1 MKPIAPLSDLDRAL
15 AEASAAA
22 NRDGQPHWVA
32 VRSAAPTRD
41 PLRLFEA
48 GGADRFFWERPAQGV
63 ALATSGAALTI
74 ETHGPRR
81 FSDAARAARARFAAL
96 HLCGDAAPPLAGPL
110 LVGGFAFADAAQDS
124 GLWSGFPA
132 SRFVLPERMSARVD
146 GAAWCTLVQR
156 VEPGADAIRLTDALL
171 ARLEQDDA
179 RGGAACGWLDVR
191 GDTHRARTY
200 RATADRPPEAY
211 GALVDAALS
220 ALGAGDL
227 EKVVVA
233 RCLRLDC
240 EGGFGAAGL
249 LDTLRASYP
258 SCATFAVGCG
268 DASFVGS
275 TPERLLRLAGRHV
288 ETSAL
293 AGSAP
298 RGRSPEEDARLAL
311 ELLESKKEQA
321 EHAVVARELR
331 EALAPLCRGLRVP
344 EAPELLR
351 LEGIQHLETPLC
363 GTLDGDGHVLD
374 LAAILHPTSAV
385 AGAPRQAALEWLERN
400 ESLERGWYGGAVG
413 FVEPSGGG
421 ELAVALRSA
430 LLRGAAAHLFAGAGI
445 VVGSQPQA
453 ELQET
458 QLKLRALLTPLLEI

>member
-1 MKPIAPLSDLDRAL
+1 VKPIAPLSDLERAL
-15 AEASAAA
+15 AQASAAA
-22 NRDGQPHWVA
+22 NRDGRPHWVA
-32 VRSAAPTRD
+32 VQSAVPPHD
-41 PLRLFEA
+41 PLRTFEA
-48 GGADRFFWERPAQGV
+48 GGAERFFWERPAQGV

-81 FSDAARAARARFAAL
+81 FEDAARAARACFAAL
-96 HLCGDAAPPLAGPL
+96 HVCGDAAPPLAGPL
-110 LVGGFAFADAAQDS
+110 LVGGFAFADAARDA

-132 SRFVLPERMSARVD
+132 GRFVLPERMSARAS
-146 GAAWCTLVQR
+146 GAAWRTLVQR
-156 VEPGADAIRLTDALL
+156 VEPGADASRLADALRAHL
-171 ARLEQDDA
+171 AQEDA
-179 RGGAACGWLDVR
+179 RGSAACGWA
-191 GDTHRARTY
+191 DTPGEARCPRSY
-200 RATADRPPEAY
+200 RAAADRPPEAY
-211 GALVDAALS
+211 SALVDAALG

-233 RCLRLDC
+233 RRVRLDC
-240 EGGFGAAGL
+240 EGGFSAVGL

-258 SCATFAVGCG
+258 SCATFAVGSG
-268 DASFVGS
+268 DASFVGA
-275 TPERLLRLAGRHV
+275 TPERLLRLAGRRV

-298 RGRSPEEDARLAL
+298 RGCSPEEDARLAL
-311 ELLESKKEQA
+311 ELVESKKEQA
-321 EHAVVARELR
+321 EHAVVVRELR
-331 EALAPLCRGLRVP
+331 QALAPLCRELRVP

-363 GTLDGDGHVLD
+363 GTLNGDGHVLD
-374 LAAILHPTSAV
+374 LAGTLHPTSAV
-385 AGAPRQAALEWLERN
+385 AGAPRQAALAWLERH

-430 LLRGAAAHLFAGAGI
+430 LLRGATAHLFAGAGI
-445 VVGSQPQA
+445 VAGSRPQA

-458 QLKLRALLTPLLEI
+458 QLKLRALFTPLLEI

>member
-1 MKPIAPLSDLDRAL
+1 MR
-15 AEASAAA
+15 
-22 NRDGQPHWVA
+22 R
-32 VRSAAPTRD
+32 R
-41 PLRLFEA
+41 
-48 GGADRFFWERPAQGV
+48 GA
-63 ALATSGAALTI
+63 
-74 ETHGPRR
+74 
-81 FSDAARAARARFAAL
+81 
-96 HLCGDAAPPLAGPL
+96 
-110 LVGGFAFADAAQDS
+110 AAQDS
-124 GLWSGFPA
+124 DLGSGCPA
-132 SRFVLPERMSARVD
+132 SRFVLPERISARVD
-146 GAAWCTLVQR
+146 GAAWRTLVQR

-179 RGGAACGWLDVR
+179 RGGAAREWLVAR
-191 GDTHRARTY
+191 GDTRRARTY
-200 RATADRPPEAY
+200 HATSDRPPEAY
-211 GALVDAALS
+211 SALVDAALGS
-220 ALGAGDL
+220 LGAGDL

-233 RCLRLDC
+233 RRVRLDC

-258 SCATFAVGCG
+258 SCATFAVGRG
-268 DASFVGS
+268 DATFVGS

-298 RGRSPEEDARLAL
+298 RGRSPEEDGRLAL
-311 ELLESKKEQA
+311 ELVESKKEQA
-321 EHAVVARELR
+321 EHAVVVRELR

-363 GTLDGDGHVLD
+363 GTLHGEAHVLD
-374 LAAILHPTSAV
+374 LAASLHPTSAV

-400 ESLERGWYGGAVG
+400 ESLARGWYGGAIG

-430 LLRGAAAHLFAGAGI
+430 LLRGATAHLFAGAGI
-445 VVGSQPQA
+445 VAGSQPQA
-453 ELQET
+453 ELRET